1 MYIKTAAHTSNTQR
15 EGGRALLEGAWPSY
29 ERAFVCQWSREV
41 LEAADEAISEEE
53 NMGHWPC
60 IWTPHEYAYPGNRLS
75 TFLQSFLDDPEYSWH
90 SAAQPVTGQGNTMP
104 TRSELTPGD
113 PGFLEER
120 RTVLLGM
127 VVRAVKEYL
136 LAEQELANKV
146 QVCRGENGQTAEH
159 AQALWES
166 LEDCSLKKTELRWLR
181 VKWTAMVRDGV
192 YLLGDGSEKSTQL
205 VIHLTEAEKEK
216 GIESQAW
223 HFWDLAVQEGWK
235 EACSQPMRSAESSLE
250 SK

>member
-1 MYIKTAAHTSNTQR
+1 MRMSILGIGCLHS
-15 EGGRALLEGAWPSY
+15 
-29 ERAFVCQWSREV
+29 C
-41 LEAADEAISEEE
+41 
-53 NMGHWPC
+53 
-60 IWTPHEYAYPGNRLS
+60 NR
-75 TFLQSFLDDPEYSWH
+75 FLTIPEYVWH

-136 LAEQELANKV
+136 LAEKDLVSKD
-146 QVCRGENGQTAEH
+146 QVFHRENGQTAEH

-181 VKWTAMVRDGV
+181 VKWTAMVEDAV
-192 YLLGDGSEKSTQL
+192 YLLGDGSEKSTKL
-205 VIHLTEAEKEK
+205 VIQLTEAEKEK
-216 GIESQAW
+216 GIESEAW
-223 HFWDLAVQEGWK
+223 NFWGLAVQEGWN
-235 EACSQPMRSAESSLE
+235 EAFSQPMRSAESSLE